1 MSMNE
6 GEQIRALQE
15 EVKQLYRE
23 VKIQEG
29 KLYELHQKLLKL
41 QGTEGVHLPRSSG
54 PATQGNAGFENFL
67 GLKVMH
73 LIGIVMLVI
82 GLSIGVKY
90 AIDRELISELA
101 RVGLAYAA
109 GGVLYLLSVRLK
121 EKYAAFSAIL
131 FSGAAASLYFTTYAA
146 FTYYGMFPPSLAFGV
161 MIGLTAVTIYYALQY
176 NRQEIAVLGL
186 VGAYAIPFLI
196 SQNSERADLF
206 FLYISLINS
215 AVVYLAFRK
224 NWRWV
229 GNAAA
234 LMTWILFIGWAI
246 TENAEKERLA
256 GTLAMIY
263 FFVLFQFNAIARP
276 ILDREPLELQRRY
289 EVLLHHIALYT
300 GSLILYAPAF
310 SAPEIAS
317 VTLLYFFFVLIQ
329 AAVLHFVLPGQQALK
344 RSVGIFAIILFV
356 VFIANRWEGVTVTLL
371 WLATAVLL
379 FAGGALG
386 KGVWL
391 RMSAI
396 GLMGITLLK
405 LATIDSQRFT
415 TLQKIVSYITLG
427 ILLLVVSFFYQKF
440 KAKLFPADE

>member
-1 MSMNE
+1 MSMSE
-6 GEQIRALQE
+6 QEQIRALQE

-23 VKIQEG
+23 VKTQEG

-41 QGTEGVHLPRSSG
+41 QGIDEAKVVIPTG
-54 PATQGNAGFENFL
+54 PAVQNNAGFENFL
-67 GLKVMH
+67 GLKVIH
-73 LIGIVMLVI
+73 LIGIVLLVI

-90 AIDRELISELA
+90 AIDKELISELA
-101 RVGLAYAA
+101 RVALAYAA
-109 GGVLYLLSVRLK
+109 GGVLYLLSLRLK
-121 EKYAAFSAIL
+121 KKYSAFSAIL

-146 FTYYGMFPPSLAFGV
+146 FTYYRMFPPSLAFGL

-176 NRQEIAVLGL
+176 NRQEIALLGL

-215 AVVYLAFRK
+215 AVIYLAFIKR
-224 NWRWV
+224 WRWV

-234 LMTWILFIGWAI
+234 VITWVLFIGWAI
-246 TENAEKERLA
+246 TENAEKERPA
-256 GTLAMIY
+256 GTGAMIY

-276 ILDREPLELQRRY
+276 ILDRKPFELRQVY
-289 EVLLHHIALYT
+289 EVLLHHIALYS
-300 GSLILYAPAF
+300 GALILYAPAF
-310 SAPEIAS
+310 AAVEIGS

-329 AAVLHFVLPGQQALK
+329 AVVLHYVLPNQLALK
-344 RSVGIFAIILFV
+344 RSVGVLAIILFV

-371 WLATAVLL
+371 WLATSVLL

-386 KGVWL
+386 KGVGL

-396 GLMGITLLK
+396 G
-405 LATIDSQRFT
+405 
-415 TLQKIVSYITLG
+415 
-427 ILLLVVSFFYQKF
+427 
-440 KAKLFPADE
+440 

>member
-1 MSMNE
+1 MNE
-6 GEQIRALQE
+6 QEQLRALQE

-29 KLYELHQKLLKL
+29 KLYELHQKLHKLRGTDDLKA
-41 QGTEGVHLPRSSG
+41 SG
-54 PATQGNAGFENFL
+54 PVRPSVQNNAGFENFL
-67 GLKVMH
+67 GLKVIH
-73 LIGIVMLVI
+73 LIGIVLLVI

-90 AIDRELISELA
+90 AIDKELISELA

-109 GGVLYLLSVRLK
+109 GVVLYFLSVRLK
-121 EKYAAFSAIL
+121 EKYAAFGAIL
-131 FSGAAASLYFTTYAA
+131 FSGAAASVYFTTYAA
-146 FTYYGMFPPSLAFGV
+146 FTYYRMFPPPLAFAA

-176 NRQEIAVLGL
+176 NRQEIALLGL

-215 AVVYLAFRK
+215 AVIYLAFIKR
-224 NWRWV
+224 WRWV

-234 LMTWILFIGWAI
+234 LITWVLFIGWAI

-256 GTLAMIY
+256 GTLAMIN
-263 FFVLFQFNAIARP
+263 FFILFQFNAIARP
-276 ILDREPLELQRRY
+276 ILDHNPVQLQRVY
-289 EVLLHHIALYT
+289 EVLLHHIALYS
-300 GSLILYAPAF
+300 GALILYAPVF
-310 SAPEIAS
+310 SAVEIGS

-329 AAVLHFVLPGQQALK
+329 AAVLHYVLPHQHALK
-344 RSVGIFAIILFV
+344 RSVGVLAIILLV
-356 VFIANRWEGVTVTLL
+356 VFIASRWEGVTVTLL
-371 WLATAVLL
+371 WLATSVLL

-405 LATIDSQRFT
+405 LATVDSLRFT

-427 ILLLVVSFFYQKF
+427 ILLLVVSFFYQKY
-440 KAKLFPADE
+440 KSKIFPADE

>member
-1 MSMNE
+1 MKE
-6 GEQIRALQE
+6 QEQITALQE

-23 VKIQEG
+23 VKVQEG

-41 QGTEGVHLPRSSG
+41 QGINDTKVVIPVT
-54 PATQGNAGFENFL
+54 PAAQNNAGFENFL
-67 GLKVMH
+67 GLKVIH
-73 LIGIVMLVI
+73 LIGIVLLVI

-90 AIDRELISELA
+90 AIDKELISELA

-109 GGVLYLLSVRLK
+109 GGVLYFLSLRLK
-121 EKYAAFSAIL
+121 EKYSAFSAIL

-146 FTYYGMFPPSLAFGV
+146 FTYYQMFSGGLAFAL

-176 NRQEIAVLGL
+176 NRQEIALLGL

-206 FLYISLINS
+206 FLYISLINT
-215 AVVYLAFRK
+215 AVIYLAFK
-224 NWRWV
+224 KSWRWV

-234 LMTWILFIGWAI
+234 VITWVLFNGWAI
-246 TENAEKERLA
+246 TETAERERPA

-263 FFVLFQFNAIARP
+263 FFILFQFNAIARP
-276 ILDREPLELQRRY
+276 MLDGKPLELHRVY
-289 EVLLHHIALYT
+289 EVLLHHVALYS
-300 GSLILYAPAF
+300 GALILYAPAF
-310 SAPEIAS
+310 SALEIGS

-329 AAVLHFVLPGQQALK
+329 AVVLHYILPNQLALK
-344 RSVGIFAIILFV
+344 RSVGVLAIILFV

-371 WLATAVLL
+371 WLATSVLL
-379 FAGGALG
+379 FAGGAVG

-405 LATIDSQRFT
+405 LATVDSLRFS